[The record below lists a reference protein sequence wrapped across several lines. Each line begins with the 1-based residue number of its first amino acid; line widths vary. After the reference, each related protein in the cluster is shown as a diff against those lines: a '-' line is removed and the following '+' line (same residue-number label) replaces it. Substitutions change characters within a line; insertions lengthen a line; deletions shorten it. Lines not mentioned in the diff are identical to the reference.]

1 MNTQELITAICAMV
15 LAAVVLLSP
24 VACTANRHNQIAR
37 AIEAGADPIEA
48 KCAIEGDNGQNTIC
62 VLAAANRKGAKP

>member
-15 LAAVVLLSP
+15 LAAVVLSTP
-24 VACTANRHNQIAR
+24 AACTANRHIQIAR

-48 KCAIEGDNGQNTIC
+48 KCAIEGGNGQNTIC

>member
-1 MNTQELITAICAMV
+1 MTITEAITACVALL
-15 LAAVVLLSP
+15 LAALVLSTP
-24 VACTANRHNQIAR
+24 AACTANRHIQIAR